1 MDGVLEA
8 QVPVRTTS
16 VLCIPETLKV
26 CDTPIASAAASP
38 EAVKEV
44 EYMSPLAYENA
55 SSEPEN
61 SEETTVCFDEKL
73 TFSSPT
79 TPEVEKEERAVEP
92 TDLLNTVESLD
103 TPIVIGLLIIPLFD
117 TDECAIVIPLDKV
130 DTVWPPLNDLLS
142 GTDNPALCSGLMEL
156 ITEDSAE
163 TTMCEA
169 KVGKSEDEEEE
180 GEITLLVALWG

>member
-1 MDGVLEA
+1 M
-8 QVPVRTTS
+8 
-16 VLCIPETLKV
+16 PETLKA

-44 EYMSPLAYENA
+44 EYMSPLAYEIA

-79 TPEVEKEERAVEP
+79 TSEVEKEERAVEP
-92 TDLLNTVESLD
+92 TDLLNSVESLD
-103 TPIVIGLLIIPLFD
+103 IPIVIGLLIIPLFD

-130 DTVWPPLNDLLS
+130 DTAWPPDLLS
-142 GTDNPALCSGLMEL
+142 DTDNPALCSGLMEL

-180 GEITLLVALWG
+180 GEITLFVALWG